1 MRVQNFN
8 KGIRLTCTREEFI
21 QLRIAL
27 AERKLSLGS
36 TLRGSVPGGEVCRPV
51 FDQAYDVCSD
61 MFEEMV
67 QI

>member
-36 TLRGSVPGGEVCRPV
+36 TLRGSVPGWC
-51 FDQAYDVCSD
+51 DND
-61 MFEEMV
+61 
-67 QI
+67 